1 MSSNFCNQLRLT
13 EWKEIAFIF
22 NWQIIIFIGEKWWT
36 KERLN
41 LPADEISDFIL
52 ESHKGLSVLQE
63 SDFQD
68 NLDATDLSSD
78 FSESQ
83 KREKNVDSQADPA
96 IPKPSWENRRTANP
110 NTHPRQTKMN
120 KKNSTQY
127 NMKWTQAKP
136 TPAMRTLEFV
146 GNKRK
151 RSVTE
156 HVTRDKP
163 FLHINLFL
171 H

>member
-13 EWKEIAFIF
+13 ESKETAFIF

-52 ESHKGLSVLQE
+52 ESHKDLSVLQE

-110 NTHPRQTKMN
+110 NTHPRLTKWI
-120 KKNSTQY
+120 K
-127 NMKWTQAKP
+127 
-136 TPAMRTLEFV
+136 RTV
-146 GNKRK
+146 HNIIWNGHKQ
-151 RSVTE
+151 SPHQQWE
-156 HVTRDKP
+156 H
-163 FLHINLFL
+163 LSLWAINVNVV
-171 H
+171 